1 MIVST
6 SVILLEGGASMRN
19 ISKLY
24 SHFMTYL
31 HDIGLAITLFII
43 FLLLKIDGII
53 PTHMTATMHIDGYGS
68 KYILLLL
75 PIAFL
80 FMSVA
85 AKPKLIDTMYPN
97 FTDSNIITKVIF
109 MAINSLLLVTSIIY
123 LVQVMI
129 FVV

>member
-1 MIVST
+1 MPTV
-6 SVILLEGGASMRN
+6 
-19 ISKLY
+19 SKLY
-24 SHFMTYL
+24 SHFMTYF
-31 HDIGLAITLFII
+31 HYIGLVITVFII

-97 FTDSNIITKVIF
+97 FTDSNVITKVIF

>member
-1 MIVST
+1 MSTVSKFY
-6 SVILLEGGASMRN
+6 SYFMDYFHY
-19 ISKLY
+19 ISLV
-24 SHFMTYL
+24 
-31 HDIGLAITLFII
+31 ITLFII

-85 AKPKLIDTMYPN
+85 AKPKLIDTIYPN
-97 FTDSNIITKVIF
+97 YTSANTFTKLMLMCTNG
-109 MAINSLLLVTSIIY
+109 LLLVVSSIY
-123 LVQVMI
+123 LVKVI
-129 FVV
+129 LFLY